1 MFVMCMPVLSH
12 QTMHQPGVPLQV
24 SARAEQSA
32 KKAGREA
39 ASSGK
44 RAAREAQSAAQ
55 QAAPKRGGLFGRAKP
70 APAGAPSYSQPS
82 VPPSASCR
90 CRNAALLLLH
100 AVHGVLLGR
109 PLWQSKV
116 RACRYAP

>member
-1 MFVMCMPVLSH
+1 MCMLVLSQQTIH
-12 QTMHQPGVPLQV
+12 QCGVPLQV

-32 KKAGREA
+32 KKVGRQA

-55 QAAPKRGGLFGRAKP
+55 QAAPSRGGLFGRAKP
-70 APAGAPSYSQPS
+70 APVGAPSYSQPS
-82 VPPSASCR
+82 VPPSASRR

-109 PLWQSKV
+109 PL
-116 RACRYAP
+116 